1 MASNAYSGRAASA
14 RARSR
19 SGRSR
24 GVVTAQEPW
33 RARVHDPRIA
43 DVEERV
49 ANITRATKRI
59 KSDVT
64 IDIVRACRG
73 R

>member
-1 MASNAYSGRAASA
+1 M
-14 RARSR
+14 
-19 SGRSR
+19 
-24 GVVTAQEPW
+24 
-33 RARVHDPRIA
+33 
-43 DVEERV
+43 DVQERV

-64 IDIVRACRG
+64 IDIVRSRRG